1 LGELCNSLAEKLTN
15 GELDHLSEETREL
28 IGNKEVLDTAI
39 QGSNDIHIGK
49 LLAKEDETRA
59 EEMTMFKSTLQGFKD
74 EKLLKSRARL
84 SEIKKLGNELKD
96 DIESVL
102 REISENREEFDINFC
117 TNNLFLLGTYS
128 YRLQTQFTSCY
139 YYNSLCFALT

>member
-1 LGELCNSLAEKLTN
+1 MGELCNSLAEKLTN

-102 REISENREEFDINFC
+102 REISENREEYDE
-117 TNNLFLLGTYS
+117 
-128 YRLQTQFTSCY
+128 
-139 YYNSLCFALT
+139 